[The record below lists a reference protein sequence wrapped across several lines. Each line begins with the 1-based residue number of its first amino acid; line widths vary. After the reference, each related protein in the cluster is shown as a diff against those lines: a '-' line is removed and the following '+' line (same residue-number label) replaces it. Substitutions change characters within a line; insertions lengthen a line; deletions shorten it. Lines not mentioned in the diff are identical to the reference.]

1 MNLYAARCR
10 QAQTPT
16 VGLQHMDEVEADAS
30 PGEWTVQKHQYVTR
44 GGYIRLRPRVLRLLS
59 LIPNALH
66 PPTTHHAECG
76 GDEEQRGP
84 RLREVQA
91 HGHVLR
97 GTWGIASG
105 DARNETPARHLDAL
119 YLPPIPCLSPPLP
132 THLQAAHVWKSLSPE
147 RKEAQV
153 LSAKRHFETAGP
165 VAVPTTH
172 RAVVDEEVDMSQR
185 RKEKKEKKE
194 KKHKKDKYRMLS
206 Q

>member
-1 MNLYAARCR
+1 MQSAEETKSNVD
-10 QAQTPT
+10 PDFEKSK
-16 VGLQHMDEVEADAS
+16 HMDMFSEVRGGSHRVMHATRHQPDTSTHFTYPRLPAS
-30 PGEWTVQKHQYVTR
+30 P
-44 GGYIRLRPRVLRLLS
+44 
-59 LIPNALH
+59 
-66 PPTTHHAECG
+66 
-76 GDEEQRGP
+76 
-84 RLREVQA
+84 
-91 HGHVLR
+91 
-97 GTWGIASG
+97 
-105 DARNETPARHLDAL
+105 
-119 YLPPIPCLSPPLP
+119 PPLP

>member
-1 MNLYAARCR
+1 MQSAEETKSNVD
-10 QAQTPT
+10 PDFEKSK
-16 VGLQHMDEVEADAS
+16 HMDMFSEVRGGSHRVMHATRHQPDTSTHFTYPLFPAS
-30 PGEWTVQKHQYVTR
+30 P
-44 GGYIRLRPRVLRLLS
+44 
-59 LIPNALH
+59 
-66 PPTTHHAECG
+66 
-76 GDEEQRGP
+76 
-84 RLREVQA
+84 
-91 HGHVLR
+91 
-97 GTWGIASG
+97 
-105 DARNETPARHLDAL
+105 
-119 YLPPIPCLSPPLP
+119 PPLP
-132 THLQAAHVWKSLSPE
+132 TNLQAAHVWKSLSPE